1 VKDDAGGALAK
12 AILDRFGRFGGQVE
26 IVAPVIRPWSSIA
39 FAGARHRFSL
49 HIRGDGAGAAADLFL
64 AGLEAGAPGL
74 AGHTLADIAVTGDQR
89 AEQGDSVRL
98 SLEALTVESR

>member
-1 VKDDAGGALAK
+1 MKGDAGGALAK
-12 AILDRFGRFGGQVE
+12 AILDRLGSFGGRVE
-26 IVAPVIRPWSSIA
+26 IVAPVSRPWSSIA

-49 HIRGDGAGAAADLFL
+49 HIRGEGAGAAADHFL
-64 AGLEAGAPGL
+64 AGLDASAHSL
-74 AGHTLADIAVTGDQR
+74 TGHILADISVTGDQR